1 MADIIIAQKSSE
13 CKVVNSLSNSTN
25 LTNLIAAEVLRGT
38 NERAADILGAC
49 GFNGLIPGA
58 FFAPV
63 EEVIAF
69 FGVTKEYLRS
79 AFLRHKIGARNTP
92 EDILNDKTYKFL
104 SSHTNQERYMIS
116 RPAHN
121 KWSFL
126 DKYTKDHRMLTIE
139 QEKTTFCSARIILA
153 MSALLYYGR
162 RIPDN
167 SVVLDVFKRLKNTS
181 YYAEA
186 CKKERENTE
195 KIIKKYHEEEEKQQ
209 KAVVVSNDEEVIA
222 LDSNKNLSIP
232 INTLVKLVVVAAK
245 AMNTGTYEG

>member
-1 MADIIIAQKSSE
+1 MCIRDS
-13 CKVVNSLSNSTN
+13 
-25 LTNLIAAEVLRGT
+25 
-38 NERAADILGAC
+38 
-49 GFNGLIPGA
+49 
-58 FFAPV
+58 
-63 EEVIAF
+63 
-69 FGVTKEYLRS
+69 
-79 AFLRHKIGARNTP
+79 
-92 EDILNDKTYKFL
+92 
-104 SSHTNQERYMIS
+104 
-116 RPAHN
+116 
-121 KWSFL
+121 
-126 DKYTKDHRMLTIE
+126 
-139 QEKTTFCSARIILA
+139 CSARIILA